1 MIRIFLVDDHEVVRN
16 GLKRIIEDINDMV
29 VCGEASD
36 ANGLINMLEQA
47 TPDIVILDVHMPGG
61 NNPVLVGRVRA
72 MHKPPGVVVFT
83 MFQEDSHAIAYLRAG
98 AGAFISKSRS
108 TYDLIDA
115 IRKVNEGGHYITPTL
130 ADYLFENQVTIDK
143 PPQTTLS
150 ASEIEVIRA
159 LANGKRATEIARETN
174 RSVSTINTFVQR
186 IKTKLGLHTTIQ
198 IVQYARDN
206 DMLG

>member
-1 MIRIFLVDDHEVVRN
+1 MIRIFLVDDHEIVRN
-16 GLKRIIEDINDMV
+16 GLKRIIEDIDDMT
-29 VCGEASD
+29 VCGEA
-36 ANGLINMLEQA
+36 ANATNLMSMLEQA
-47 TPDIVILDVHMPGG
+47 NPDIVILDVHMPGG
-61 NNPVLVGRVRA
+61 NNPVLVSQIRGL
-72 MHKPPGVVVFT
+72 KKSPGVVMFT

-115 IRKVNEGGHYITPTL
+115 IRKVSAGGRYITPTL
-130 ADYLFENQVTIDK
+130 AEYLFENQVAIDK

-150 ASEIEVIRA
+150 AGEMEVIRA
-159 LANGKRATEIARETN
+159 LADGSRAVDIARETN

-186 IKTKLGLHTTIQ
+186 IKTKLGLRTTIQ